1 MRILGNILI
10 FIGIVILLSL
20 LVLSEYHFKADY
32 FHTIQYKGITFG
44 GEKGLLVSLG
54 IIEKGEKIVISCKYI
69 FIGGVLILI
78 SGVYAIALQH
88 NPKVPRR

>member
-10 FIGIVILLSL
+10 LIGIILLLSL

-32 FHTIQYKGITFG
+32 FQTIQYKEITFG

-54 IIEKGEKIVISCKYI
+54 VIEKGERIVISCKYI
-69 FIGGVLILI
+69 FIVGVLILI

-88 NPKVPRR
+88 TPKETRR

>member
-10 FIGIVILLSL
+10 FIGIIILLSL
-20 LVLSEYHFKADY
+20 LLLSEFHFKADY
-32 FHTIQYKGITFG
+32 FQTIQYKKITFG

-88 NPKVPRR
+88 DPKVPRR